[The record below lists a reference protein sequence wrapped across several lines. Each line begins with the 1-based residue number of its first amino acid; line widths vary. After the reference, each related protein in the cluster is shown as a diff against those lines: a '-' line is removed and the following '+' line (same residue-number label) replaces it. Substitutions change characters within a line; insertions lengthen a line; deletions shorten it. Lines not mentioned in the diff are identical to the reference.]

1 MKQTGRRWIGCLLG
15 MLLAALLLG
24 TTAFAGSADGALGS
38 FVQDKLNE
46 LLEEE
51 LAPNVPDQAQGMMDN
66 LTQEKEDGGLFSLL
80 SMTPSELLA
89 AIKDAALQQVSGPL
103 EVLGR
108 LLAVALLCAVLSAVR
123 QSAVSARLQGIF
135 LVVATACILSFL
147 GEPVFACIDQTV
159 QALRECS
166 LFVMSF
172 TPVMSGIL
180 IAGGNPA
187 SAGAYNLILF
197 FAAQILAELAART
210 LIPLLNIYLAL
221 WHRRAD
227 GPAFAAGPGHSRHQ
241 IGGLLGAWHHH
252 DPLCRDALA
261 ADGDR
266 QRRGHAA
273 AQSLQVS
280 GRQHDSGDWRDHF
293 GRFGRGKGLCPA
305 AQGGG
310 RLLRD
315 SGCGADLSA
324 RAAAGGDVVS
334 VAESL
339 GVGQLHAGRGG
350 GCKAARVDCAG
361 LLHPAGAD
369 RRFALLILVST
380 ALMLLLT
387 AG

>member
-1 MKQTGRRWIGCLLG
+1 M
-15 MLLAALLLG
+15 
-24 TTAFAGSADGALGS
+24 
-38 FVQDKLNE
+38 QDKLNE
-46 LLEEE
+46 LLEEQ
-51 LAPNVPDQAQGMMDN
+51 LLPNVPDQAQGMMDS

-187 SAGAYNLILF
+187 SAGAYNLIL
-197 FAAQILAELAART
+197 LAART

-221 WHRRAD
+221 CIVAPMAPLLQLD
-227 GPAFAAGPGHSRHQ
+227 KVTAAIKSVVCWGLGIITTLFVGMLSLQTVIGSGGDTLLLKASKFLAGSMIPV
-241 IGGLLGAWHHH
+241 IGGTISDALGAAKGCVQLLKGTVGSFGILVAVLTFL
-252 DPLCRDALA
+252 PAL
-261 ADGDR
+261 
-266 QRRGHAA
+266 
-273 AQSLQVS
+273 LQVGMWYLS
-280 GRQHDSGDWRDHF
+280 LKASAWVSSMLGAGEVA
-293 GRFGRGKGLCPA
+293 K
-305 AQGGG
+305 
-310 RLLRD
+310 LL
-315 SGCGADLSA
+315 
-324 RAAAGGDVVS
+324 
-334 VAESL
+334 ESI
-339 GVGQLHAGRGG
+339 VQAFSI
-350 GCKAARVDCAG
+350 
-361 LLHPAGAD
+361 LLALIAC
-369 RRFALLILVST
+369 FALLILVST